1 MSEFVAKNNI
11 KSIASKKISL
21 LPTPDRQYGLSIE
34 KNKVTNI
41 LIKDTTTENE
51 AKRNKKVNEI
61 LEEVIDLTID
71 PPLYWRKGNEND
83 IGTSTEDL
91 HEDVNERDIEKLIDH
106 ANMSKK
112 TLERKT
118 DRQIIATLAQE
129 VAIKNQYIKGLENK
143 SDQFEKRILFLEK
156 YIVDLDKGKN
166 LDTLLIPMIDVNQEM
181 IMRKQDLILEQLKCL
196 KLTPQEKVAEKN
208 QDL

>member
-1 MSEFVAKNNI
+1 M
-11 KSIASKKISL
+11 
-21 LPTPDRQYGLSIE
+21 
-34 KNKVTNI
+34 TNI

-91 HEDVNERDIEKLIDH
+91 HEDVNEHDIEKLIDH

>member
-71 PPLYWRKGNEND
+71 PPLYWRKGNENN
-83 IGTSTEDL
+83 IGTSTEDP

-106 ANMSKK
+106 ANMSNK

-143 SDQFEKRILFLEK
+143 SDQFEKR
-156 YIVDLDKGKN
+156 
-166 LDTLLIPMIDVNQEM
+166 M

>member
-1 MSEFVAKNNI
+1 M
-11 KSIASKKISL
+11 
-21 LPTPDRQYGLSIE
+21 
-34 KNKVTNI
+34 TNI

>member
-1 MSEFVAKNNI
+1 M
-11 KSIASKKISL
+11 
-21 LPTPDRQYGLSIE
+21 
-34 KNKVTNI
+34 TNI

-143 SDQFEKRILFLEK
+143 SDQFEKRIHFLEK

>member
-1 MSEFVAKNNI
+1 
-11 KSIASKKISL
+11 
-21 LPTPDRQYGLSIE
+21 
-34 KNKVTNI
+34 
-41 LIKDTTTENE
+41 
-51 AKRNKKVNEI
+51 
-61 LEEVIDLTID
+61 
-71 PPLYWRKGNEND
+71 
-83 IGTSTEDL
+83 
-91 HEDVNERDIEKLIDH
+91 
-106 ANMSKK
+106 MSKK

-143 SDQFEKRILFLEK
+143 SDQFKKRIHFLEK